1 MKNKRT
7 QLKILLIFSVVL
19 FLAVK
24 GQVLAQKPLPSHPS
38 NITVFFSPANPL
50 SQGKIRVLVVA
61 EEPISEA
68 NFSVRLVGE
77 GSSLSL
83 TRYRQGGG
91 PPFWQWWQGQ
101 VTGKAPLQLEVLD
114 GRKKVVFSQVLTEEK
129 NTITEAGIFF
139 WEARESWSHSWEN
152 LFSAWIEALFQ
163 DSGEDDSWPRLD
175 LVLKDEKRNFLYN
188 HLGLFEEGEKLLLEP
203 DCADNP
209 FFLRG
214 YFAWKCRLPFGF
226 HECSRGT
233 LGRPPACG
241 RWLTNEMPAGTG
253 NELQKFVRLMRLVM
267 NTVHSGT
274 ARTRLAEDFTDY
286 YPLALKREY
295 LRPGTVFADPYGH
308 TLMLVRWVPQTEER
322 PGVLLAVDAQ
332 PDGTIGIKRFWKGNF
347 IFVTENVVGEPGFKA
362 FRPIE
367 KIKGQLRLK
376 SNQELTSGENSWGF
390 SLEQYKMPAEEFYDR
405 LEGLI
410 NPSPLDPE
418 IALRELYRAL
428 HELLLVRVEAVE
440 IAEKFKR
447 EHPGYLIPMPDGPA
461 VFIST
466 GPWEDYSTP
475 NRDLR
480 LLIAMDT
487 VKEFIGKV
495 MKRPERYKIKKGES
509 LKEIKKR
516 LEDLSRK
523 LADELSIVYRRSDG
537 SPWKLTVKEI
547 LEREEALEMGYNPN
561 DCVEIRWGAP
571 AGSEEISTCKG
582 RAPRNQVEKMEKL
595 RTWFKKRLHPPT

>member
-1 MKNKRT
+1 LSRKRAVIVLT
-7 QLKILLIFSVVL
+7 LVIVFALLVNVQ
-19 FLAVK
+19 AVI
-24 GQVLAQKPLPSHPS
+24 AQKSGAPVSK
-38 NITVFFSPANPL
+38 NISVFFSPSNPL
-50 SQGKIRVLVVA
+50 TQGKIRVLVVA
-61 EEPISEA
+61 DERISESDV
-68 NFSVRLVGE
+68 SVRLRGDNH
-77 GSSLSL
+77 SMDLSL
-83 TRYRQGGG
+83 YRQGGG
-91 PPFWQWWQGQ
+91 PPFWQWWE
-101 VTGKAPLQLEVLD
+101 GKVDDKVACYLEVLENH
-114 GRKKVVFSQVLTEEK
+114 KKVIYSELLKEDKKVKTAAATS
-129 NTITEAGIFF
+129 F
-139 WEARESWSHSWEN
+139 WEAQEGWTRSWAN
-152 LFSAWIEALFQ
+152 LYSAWIEALFQ

-175 LVLKDEKRNFLYN
+175 LILKDEKKNFLYN
-188 HLGLFEEGEKLLLEP
+188 HLGLSEDGEKLWLEP

-253 NELQKFVRLMRLVM
+253 NETQRFTRLMRLVM

-286 YPLALKREY
+286 YPLTLKREH
-295 LRPGTVFADPYGH
+295 LRPGAVFADPYGH
-308 TLMLVRWVPQTEER
+308 TLMLVRWVPQTEKS
-322 PGVLLAVDAQ
+322 PGILLAVDAQ

-347 IFVTENVVGEPGFKA
+347 IFITENIVGEPGFKA

-367 KIKGQLRLK
+367 MNNRKLSLK
-376 SNQELTSGENSWGF
+376 SNEELSSKEGGWGG
-390 SLEQYKMPAEEFYDR
+390 SLEQFKMPSEEFYDR
-405 LEGLI
+405 MEGLI

-418 IALRELYRAL
+418 VALRELYRAL

-440 IAEKFKR
+440 MAEKFKR
-447 EHPGYLIPMPDGPA
+447 ENPGHIIPMPDGPA

-480 LLIAMDT
+480 LLIAIDT

-495 MKRPERYKIKKGES
+495 MKRPERYKIKKGEP
-509 LKEIKKR
+509 LAEIKKR
-516 LEDLSRK
+516 LEDLSNK
-523 LADELSIVYRRSDG
+523 LANELNIVYRRSDG
-537 SPWKLTVKEI
+537 SPWKLTIKEI

-561 DCVEIRWGAP
+561 DGVEIRWGAP

-582 RAPRNQVEKMEKL
+582 RAPRNQLEKMEKL